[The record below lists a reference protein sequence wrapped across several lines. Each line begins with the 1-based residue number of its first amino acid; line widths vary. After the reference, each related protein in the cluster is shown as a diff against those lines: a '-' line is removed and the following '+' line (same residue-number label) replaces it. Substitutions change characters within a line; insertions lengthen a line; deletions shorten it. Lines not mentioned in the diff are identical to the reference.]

1 MSHAADY
8 FSEEQQLQI
17 KNAVQQAESLTSGE
31 IRVCIDSKIKGDAYA
46 RAVEFF
52 HQLKMHETDLHN
64 GVLIYVAIENKQ
76 FAVIG
81 DSGIHQ
87 HVQQSFW
94 DNLKDEMIPFFKN
107 GDYTGGLLHAIAQ
120 AGNALVKHFPH
131 KQDDKNELSDDII
144 FGKNE

>member
-8 FSEEQQLQI
+8 FSDEQQLQI
-17 KNAVQQAESLTSGE
+17 KNAVQQAEKRTSGE
-31 IRVCIDSKIKGDAYA
+31 IRVCIDSKIKGDAYT

-52 HQLKMHETDLHN
+52 HELKMHKTELHN

-87 HVQQSFW
+87 HVHQQFW
-94 DNLKDEMIPFFKN
+94 ENLKEEMIPFFKN
-107 GDYTGGLLHAIAQ
+107 GDYTGALLHAIKQ
-120 AGNALVKHFPH
+120 TGEALVKHFPYS
-131 KQDDKNELSDDII
+131 KNDANELSDDII
-144 FGKNE
+144 FGTNE